1 MVSSCVRK
9 GATLAFALF
18 VAACGGGGGGGGV
31 SGPPSITASVSVSWT
46 ANREAAVNRTGG
58 GYRVYA
64 SRTSGFNIASASF
77 VDVPFDSGAAA
88 PTSTNLMLASGD
100 NFIKVLAY
108 SALNPNGSDPSAQ
121 ITVGVP
127 FGAAP

>member
-1 MVSSCVRK
+1 MRRVRRRM
-9 GATLAFALF
+9 GVAFSVVLVAT
-18 VAACGGGGGGGGV
+18 ACGGDGRNL
-31 SGPPSITASVSVSWT
+31 SSPPSITANVQVSWV

-88 PTSTNLMLASGD
+88 PTSTNLMLSSGD

-121 ITVGVP
+121 ITVSVP
-127 FGAAP
+127 FGATP

>member
-1 MVSSCVRK
+1 MRRVRRRM
-9 GATLAFALF
+9 GVAFSVVLVAT
-18 VAACGGGGGGGGV
+18 ACGGDGRNL
-31 SGPPSITASVSVSWT
+31 SSPPSITANVQVSWA

-77 VDVPFDSGAAA
+77 VDVPFDSGAVA
-88 PTSTNLMLASGD
+88 PTSTNLMLSSGD